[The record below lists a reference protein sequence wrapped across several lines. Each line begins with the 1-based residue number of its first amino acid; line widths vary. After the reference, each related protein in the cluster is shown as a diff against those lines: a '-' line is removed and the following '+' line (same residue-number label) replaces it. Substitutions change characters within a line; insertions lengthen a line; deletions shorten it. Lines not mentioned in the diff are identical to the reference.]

1 MILYSP
7 LSGKGMHSQE
17 NQSAAQTETIFSI
30 FTLNSYTVGSPIWIY
45 YEDIDE
51 LGILCLPQSF
61 NQRGCTTASP
71 IRYMEDLESR
81 RKCQRHLYFDEECSA
96 PEFNINYYFDSFK
109 IVKSPEHFKNFTDK
123 VPKAEYPFLEMD
135 YMVCSKNQFGSDDG
149 DTICEKKR
157 GFELLALQPNKLCRN
172 IVTGVDFEIHHDGTN
187 GISKVLVSIEL
198 SDFSSNRTFWE
209 YLDEDF
215 MIIEQAFSY
224 QHVWNT
230 DNITAISKLS
240 GRPGYQNGA
249 PIRSGKIV
257 QVKDAEMNS
266 GNGNEG
272 FSTSKRKDLWKIE
285 RNGTGKFLTVMG
297 ATLSGDCNDVLPIN
311 R

>member
-1 MILYSP
+1 
-7 LSGKGMHSQE
+7 MHSQE

-71 IRYMEDLESR
+71 IRYMEDLESK

-123 VPKAEYPFLEMD
+123 LPKAEYPFLEID

-172 IVTGVDFEIHHDGTN
+172 IVTGVDFEIHHD
-187 GISKVLVSIEL
+187 
-198 SDFSSNRTFWE
+198 
-209 YLDEDF
+209 
-215 MIIEQAFSY
+215 
-224 QHVWNT
+224 
-230 DNITAISKLS
+230 
-240 GRPGYQNGA
+240 
-249 PIRSGKIV
+249 
-257 QVKDAEMNS
+257 
-266 GNGNEG
+266 
-272 FSTSKRKDLWKIE
+272 
-285 RNGTGKFLTVMG
+285 
-297 ATLSGDCNDVLPIN
+297 
-311 R
+311 